1 MICTTPAKM
10 TITKYS
16 KIDCSSKSEAGIIGV
31 YLLGHR
37 VRNEC
42 GQLENQFTTL
52 LIIISTIEITYITR

>member
-10 TITKYS
+10 TMTNYS

-31 YLLGHR
+31 YLLGHHQ

-42 GQLENQFTTL
+42 GQSENQFSTL
-52 LIIISTIEITYITR
+52 LGISTIKIT